1 MDKNLLAI
9 FYTDPSREAKPLLKS
24 AIGIEKTQA
33 VCEYLVETVR
43 TIVDGLPF
51 DKGVFYDGS
60 ITTGDR
66 WDDSVYIKQLQS
78 GQDRGEQ
85 FQNAFSW
92 AFSSGYSHVCVIVT
106 DCHGLTGEIITRAF
120 EFLDEGGDAIIGPS
134 KDGRYYLLGLNRLYP
149 ELFEGKSWES
159 YTLLD
164 DTLQD
169 FERLDLQYGKLP
181 VLVRIN
187 EKRDLPARLRF

>member
-1 MDKNLLAI
+1 MDKNLLVI

-24 AIGIEKTQA
+24 AIGTEKTQA

-43 TIVDGLPF
+43 TVADGLPF
-51 DKGVFYDGS
+51 DKAVFYDGPV
-60 ITTGDR
+60 TTEDR
-66 WDDSVYIKQLQS
+66 WDDSQYVKQPQS
-78 GQDRGEQ
+78 GQDRGERM
-85 FQNAFSW
+85 QNAFTW
-92 AFSSGYSHVCVIVT
+92 AFSAGYKNVCVIVT
-106 DCHGLTGEIITRAF
+106 DCHGLTSEIITRAL

-134 KDGRYYLLGLNRLYP
+134 KDGGYYLLGLNRVYP
-149 ELFEGKSWES
+149 ELFVEKSWDS

-169 FERLDLQYGKLP
+169 FERLELQYGKLP

>member
-1 MDKNLLAI
+1 MDKNLLVI

-24 AIGIEKTQA
+24 AIGTEKTQA

-43 TIVDGLPF
+43 TMVDGLPF
-51 DKGVFYDGS
+51 DKAVFYDAS
-60 ITTGDR
+60 ISPGDR
-66 WDDSVYIKQLQS
+66 WDDSLYVKQLQS
-78 GQDRGEQ
+78 GKDRGERL
-85 FQNAFSW
+85 QNAFTW
-92 AFSSGYSHVCVIVT
+92 AFTSGYKNVCVIVT
-106 DCHGLTGEIITRAF
+106 DCHGLTSEIITRAF

-134 KDGRYYLLGLNRLYP
+134 KDGGYYLLGLNRLYP
-149 ELFEGKSWES
+149 ELFDEKSWDS

-169 FERLDLQYGKLP
+169 LERLELQYGKLP

-187 EKRDLPARLRF
+187 EKRDLPTRLRF

>member
-1 MDKNLLAI
+1 MS
-9 FYTDPSREAKPLLKS
+9 Y
-24 AIGIEKTQA
+24 
-33 VCEYLVETVR
+33 
-43 TIVDGLPF
+43 
-51 DKGVFYDGS
+51 
-60 ITTGDR
+60 
-66 WDDSVYIKQLQS
+66 
-78 GQDRGEQ
+78 
-85 FQNAFSW
+85 
-92 AFSSGYSHVCVIVT
+92 SSGYSHVCWIVT
-106 DCHGLTGEIITRAF
+106 NCHGRTGEIITRAF
-120 EFLDEGGDAIIGPS
+120 EFLDEGGDAIIGQS

-149 ELFEGKSWES
+149 ELFEGKCWES